1 MTYGARNRKTSIRAR
16 IITRSVSRITSR
28 IPNALIAPPK
38 LKRFTVRTNIKL
50 VYSSYNIKGSAHSDM
65 L

>member
-1 MTYGARNRKTSIRAR
+1 MTYGARNRKTGIRAR

-28 IPNALIAPPK
+28 ISNALIAPPK